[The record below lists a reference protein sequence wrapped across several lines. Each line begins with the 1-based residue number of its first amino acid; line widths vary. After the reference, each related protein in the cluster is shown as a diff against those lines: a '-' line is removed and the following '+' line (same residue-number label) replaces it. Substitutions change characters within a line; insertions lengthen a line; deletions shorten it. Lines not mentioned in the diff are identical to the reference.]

1 MLTRVIKGMDKTD
14 DEIPGGATLRIRV
27 RKQVEDKIKELALA
41 EGYLKNNG
49 DPNVSEYVRKIIDD
63 RINPII
69 DEERITT
76 IVRKVLRETID
87 QKNQTG
93 N

>member
-1 MLTRVIKGMDKTD
+1 MDKLD

-27 RKQVEDKIKELALA
+27 RKQVEDKIKELALS

-63 RINPII
+63 RINPIF
-69 DEERITT
+69 DEERITA